1 MRVLNQ
7 MFKQAPQPYT
17 WTDAL
22 RWCCEICEALRHLHT
37 FRPMVVHRDLKLENV
52 SAATCQGLRS
62 EMEHCWGRP
71 WGGDGECQL
80 EIVSTAA

>member
-22 RWCCEICEALRHLHT
+22 RWCCEICEALSHLHT

-52 SAATCQGLRS
+52 RAATFQGLRNLD
-62 EMEHCWGRP
+62 MEHCQGRP
-71 WGGDGECQL
+71 GGDSNCQL
-80 EIVSTAA
+80 ENVSTAA